1 MTLIKNHT
9 ILLLLTLFVFTSCK
23 KNNEEEK
30 TVEPDVKVATVK
42 PRKIKVVL
50 SPESNTNASGKVMLK
65 TKNNSVTITAIVS
78 GLTPGEHALYIQD
91 NTKEIDNN
99 SKFIGKLIADE
110 NGNGTLSKTT
120 EDWCIDCGENAK
132 DISGKHIIV
141 YTDVKNFISQSS
153 STTDTKVSC
162 TGIIQ

>member
-1 MTLIKNHT
+1 MIFIKNHT
-9 ILLLLTLFVFTSCK
+9 ILLLLTLFIFTSCK

-30 TVEPDVKVATVK
+30 TVEPDVKVAIVK

-50 SPESNTNASGKVMLK
+50 SPESNTNAAGKVMLK
-65 TKNNSVTITAIVS
+65 TENNSVTITAIVS
-78 GLTPGEHALYIQD
+78 GLTSGEHALYIQD

-120 EDWCIDCGENAK
+120 EDWCVGCDNVTK
-132 DISGKHIIV
+132 DILGKHIVV
-141 YTDVKNFISQSS
+141 YTKVNDSS
-153 STTDTKVSC
+153 NALETSVSC
-162 TGIIQ
+162 SGFIK